1 MKKFLVIPSLL
12 LVAVLAWRYVA
23 LPLPEH
29 WSEQEVRLI
38 QSLALASLPDLPP
51 DSSNRLAD
59 DPAAAELG
67 HRLYLGPG
75 PTARRK

>member
-1 MKKFLVIPSLL
+1 MNKLPGILALL

-23 LPLPEH
+23 LPLPPR

-51 DSSNRLAD
+51 DSS
-59 DPAAAELG
+59 
-67 HRLYLGPG
+67 
-75 PTARRK
+75 